1 MSVNH
6 KIKPEYDLTLAVL
19 EGITV
24 EAFCGDTFVP
34 TVIPG
39 TSGRFTD
46 PIGRDC
52 EACEESFNITVEWN
66 RLRRE
71 KNRLVREMRAVEK
84 AYRTA
89 RKEWRE
95 ERENAPKREE
105 VTA

>member
-1 MSVNH
+1 MILPKFDV
-6 KIKPEYDLTLAVL
+6 TLAVI
-19 EGITV
+19 EGARV
-24 EAFCGDTFVP
+24 EAFCGSTFVP

-39 TSGRFTD
+39 TSGNYTD
-46 PIGRDC
+46 PAGGWC
-52 EACEESFNITVEWN
+52 AACEESRNITIEWN
-66 RLRRE
+66 RLRHE
-71 KNRLVREMRAVEK
+71 KNRILREMRAVEK